1 MRYKSCPF
9 CGRIHPVDYNC
20 PAKPKRVYKGTEERK
35 LRNTNDWKKKSEEI
49 REKAQGLC
57 EVCRDKGIYTYKGIE
72 VHHITKI
79 RDDKEGLLDNY
90 NLVALCQEHHKLA
103 DKGKIDKDYL
113 RRLARQREEKSE
125 AIPPTVR

>member
-57 EVCRDKGIYTYKGIE
+57 EVCRDKGIYTYKNIE
-72 VHHITKI
+72 VHHIVKL

-103 DKGKIDKDYL
+103 DKGKLSQDYL
-113 RRLARQREEKSE
+113 RKLARKREDG
-125 AIPPTVR
+125 

>member
-57 EVCRDKGIYTYKGIE
+57 EVCIDKGIYTYKNIE
-72 VHHITKI
+72 VHHIVKL

-103 DKGKIDKDYL
+103 DKGKLSQDYL
-113 RRLARQREEKSE
+113 RKLARKREDG
-125 AIPPTVR
+125 

>member
-1 MRYKSCPF
+1 MRYKSCPY

-35 LRNTNDWKKKSEEI
+35 LRNTSAWIKKSKEI
-49 REKAQGLC
+49 RDKAQGLC

-79 RDDKEGLLDNY
+79 RDDKDRLLDNY

-103 DKGKIDKDYL
+103 DKGKLSQDYL
-113 RRLARQREEKSE
+113 RKLARKREDG
-125 AIPPTVR
+125 

>member
-20 PAKPKRVYKGTEERK
+20 PAKSKRVYKGTEERK

-113 RRLARQREEKSE
+113 RRLARQREGKSK
-125 AIPPTVR
+125 AIPPYC

>member
-35 LRNTNDWKKKSEEI
+35 LRNTNDWAKKSKEI

-57 EVCRDKGIYTYKGIE
+57 EVCRDKGIYTYKGLE
-72 VHHITKI
+72 VHHIVKL
-79 RDDKEGLLDNY
+79 RENPDGLLDNY
-90 NLVALCQEHHKLA
+90 NLVCLCTTCHKKA
-103 DKGKIDKDYL
+103 DRGELDKDYL
-113 RRLARQREEKSE
+113 RRLARQREEGDKD
-125 AIPPTVR
+125 IPRTVR